1 MNYLIYNEYTNQHN
15 KMLELRNQHLETL
28 MVKTT
33 PQSTY
38 TIGDFVEVEII
49 NKKTTIVSK
58 LPQPTNHLDYYNQGN
73 YTAYQLKQLL
83 QERIKL
89 IKNEKYRLIL
99 SELCEDN
106 EEFYLYPA
114 GKSMHH
120 AFLGGLVEHNL
131 SMLDLA
137 DKFIEQYDLNRDL
150 IYTGIILHDFG
161 KLREMKQYGL
171 TYSVEGN
178 VIGHITI
185 AAEQIAAIAINM
197 GWNEDHDIIALK
209 HLILSHHGRL
219 DYGSPKEPMIIEAY
233 VLSMIDELDAKINLL
248 QNTMKNVDDNKI
260 TGPINGFDRRRFWNY
275 KGEK

>member
-1 MNYLIYNEYTNQHN
+1 MNYLIYNEYINQHN
-15 KMLELRNQHLETL
+15 KMLELRNHHLETL

-33 PQSTY
+33 PSSAY
-38 TIGDFVEVEII
+38 TIGDFVEVQII

-58 LPQPTNHLDYYNQGN
+58 VETPTNHLEYYNQGN

-83 QERIKL
+83 SDKIKM

-120 AFLGGLVEHNL
+120 AHLGGLVEHVL
-131 SMLDLA
+131 SMIDLS
-137 DKFIEQYDLNRDL
+137 DKYIEQYNLDRDL
-150 IYTGIILHDFG
+150 LYTGIILHDFG
-161 KLREMKQYGL
+161 KLREMVQYGL

-178 VIGHITI
+178 VLGHITI
-185 AAEQIAAIAINM
+185 AVEQIAAIAINM
-197 GWNEDHDIIALK
+197 GWNEDNDIIALK
-209 HLILSHHGRL
+209 HAILSHHGRL
-219 DYGSPKEPMIIEAY
+219 DYGSPKEPMILEAY
-233 VLSMIDELDAKINLL
+233 VLSMIDEMDAKINLL
-248 QNTMKNVDDNKI
+248 QNTFANIADNKI

-275 KGEK
+275 KGE